1 MSSVRA
7 TICPDDCQIG
17 RQPNPGLMNLQHMSR
32 PFRSVIVFFL
42 LLAAFPSHAQETVL
56 RVAVTAADGSP
67 IPFATLVVYRT
78 GRDSVGRVTDSSGFA
93 LLVRRKGAAL
103 RIRALALS
111 YLPQEARLPSSDTS
125 RTLVIRLEPDKRAL
139 EHVVVVA
146 RKPLLRQEDDKT
158 IVDPEPVAASS
169 TNAYEILEKVPGVF
183 ADPDGNVYLSSTT
196 PARIY
201 INGIEQ
207 KISNADIATL
217 LKSLP
222 PNAVE
227 KIEILRTPSARFDAS
242 GSGGILNIVLK
253 KNVRLGITGSIT
265 TGFNQGVHGNR
276 FLGFNLSRSQNGKG
290 AYVTLQGA
298 TRNGF
303 DDIASSRQVTG
314 DTILRQTSHAV
325 QPGTSLY
332 LGFGMNRTKGRWDHG
347 FDTRLSIGG
356 SESQSSNPTTISK
369 VSTARLL
376 SANANDV
383 LSTGR
388 SFSYSQD
395 FNLKYRIDSA
405 GSEWVS
411 TLSLGHNPGRSR
423 QDIDTRY
430 TLPVADLLESEGD
443 IRNRPYSL
451 VFESNLTRK
460 FKGKVTLETGVKS
473 SNVRF
478 SNDTRFDRIIGST
491 RVADRQRTSAYDYS
505 EHIHAAY
512 AQASKPFA
520 GFLLKTGVRLENT
533 NMTGF
538 QRLPSDTSFRIRR
551 TDLFPYAYL
560 SRKVMSIAG
569 YELRSYLVYRRS
581 IARPSYDLF
590 NPSVRVVDQYLY
602 ETGNPRLRPQFTQNW
617 EVNISAAD
625 RPIIALGRNITR
637 DIFTQVLYPSDS
649 NRNVAVRT
657 QDNLGSNR
665 EDYFRVIGAIPPGG
679 KYFFVVG
686 AQYNFNAY
694 DGVYERSPLTFR
706 RGSWTLFTFHMLKLG
721 RNTQATM
728 NGFWRMRGQL
738 QFYELGDFGQLN
750 LNLTQN
756 FLKRKL
762 SVTASVNDIF
772 YTNRYAFRLQQGSV
786 AAEGERRSDTRRF
799 GINLR
804 YNFGIRK
811 KESEDMFRMDV
822 PGMGG

>member
-1 MSSVRA
+1 MKHPLLP
-7 TICPDDCQIG
+7 I
-17 RQPNPGLMNLQHMSR
+17 
-32 PFRSVIVFFL
+32 
-42 LLAAFPSHAQETVL
+42 LLAAWPVLATAQEGVL
-56 RVAVTAADGSP
+56 RVHVTDATGRP
-67 IPFATLVVYRT
+67 IPFATLTAFRSA
-78 GRDSVGRVTDSSGFA
+78 RDSTVRVADSAGAVTIARRPGRELRLRAEA
-93 LLVRRKGAAL
+93 LNHRSAERILTAADTAKYVSIRL
-103 RIRALALS
+103 AEDTRALAG
-111 YLPQEARLPSSDTS
+111 
-125 RTLVIRLEPDKRAL
+125 
-139 EHVVVVA
+139 VVVTA
-146 RKPLLRQEDDKT
+146 RRPLLRQEDDKT

-169 TNAYEILEKVPGVF
+169 TSAYEILEKVPGVF

-242 GSGGILNIVLK
+242 GSGGIINIVLK
-253 KNVRLGITGSIT
+253 KNVRLGITGSVY
-265 TGFNQGVHGNR
+265 TGMNQGVYGNR
-276 FLGFNLSRSQNGKG
+276 FLGFNLSKSQDGRG
-290 AYVTLQGA
+290 AYVTLQGS

-325 QPGTSLY
+325 QPGASLY
-332 LGFGMNRTKGRWDHG
+332 LGFGMNRTRGRWDYG
-347 FDTRLSIGG
+347 FDTRLNMGG
-356 SESQSSNPTTISK
+356 SESRSSNPTTISK
-369 VSTARLL
+369 LSDARVL

-383 LSTGR
+383 LNTGR
-388 SFSYSQD
+388 SFSYAQD

-411 TLSLGHNPGRSR
+411 TLSLGHNPGRNR

-430 TLPVADLLESEGD
+430 TLPAAFLLENEGD

-460 FKGKVTLETGVKS
+460 LKGKVTVETGVKT

-491 RVADRQRTSAYDYS
+491 RLADRQRTSAYDYS

-569 YELRSYLVYRRS
+569 YELRSYLVYRRT

-625 RPIIALGRNITR
+625 QPVVSLGRNITR

-665 EDYFRVIGAIPPGG
+665 EDYFRIIGAIPPGG

-694 DGVYERSPLTFR
+694 NGVYEKSPLTFR
-706 RGSWTLFTFHMLKLG
+706 RGSWTLFTFHMLRLG
-721 RNTQATM
+721 KNTQATM

-756 FLKRKL
+756 FLRRKL
-762 SVTASVNDIF
+762 SVTASVNDLF

-786 AAEGERRSDTRRF
+786 TAQGERRSDTRRF
-799 GINLR
+799 GINVR

>member
-1 MSSVRA
+1 MSLKRKTSGSVLSFLLVASTASLAQESVFRVGVSGRDGRPLPYATVTAFRSARDSSVRVA
-7 TICPDDCQIG
+7 DSAGIV
-17 RQPNPGLMNLQHMSR
+17 LLSR
-32 PFRSVIVFFL
+32 TP
-42 LLAAFPSHAQETVL
+42 
-56 RVAVTAADGSP
+56 
-67 IPFATLVVYRT
+67 
-78 GRDSVGRVTDSSGFA
+78 
-93 LLVRRKGAAL
+93 GAAL
-103 RIRALALS
+103 LIRAEALNH
-111 YLPQEARLPSSDTS
+111 LPRVVRVTPADTL
-125 RTLVIRLEPDKRAL
+125 RVLFMRLEPDGRAL
-139 EHVVVVA
+139 AGVVVTA

-183 ADPDGNVYLSSTT
+183 TDPDGNVYLSSTS

-207 KISNADIATL
+207 KISNADVATL
-217 LKSLP
+217 LRSLP

-227 KIEILRTPSARFDAS
+227 KIEILRTPSARFDAA

-253 KNVRLGITGSIT
+253 KNVRLGITGSVT
-265 TGFNQGVHGNR
+265 AGFNQGVYGNR
-276 FLGFNLSRSQNGKG
+276 YLGFNLSKSQDGKG
-290 AYVTLQGA
+290 AYVTVQGS

-303 DDIASSRQVTG
+303 DDIASSRQVTA

-325 QPGTSLY
+325 QPGASLY
-332 LGFGMNRTKGRWDHG
+332 LGFGMNRSRARWDYG
-347 FDTRLSIGG
+347 FDTRLSLGG
-356 SESQSSNPTTISK
+356 SENRSSNPTTITKLSD
-369 VSTARLL
+369 ARLL

-383 LSTGR
+383 LNAGR
-388 SFSYSQD
+388 SFSFSQD
-395 FNLKYRIDSA
+395 VNVKYRIDSL
-405 GSEWVS
+405 GSEWIS

-430 TLPVADLLESEGD
+430 SLPAAFLLEAEGD

-460 FKGKVTLETGVKS
+460 LKGSLTVETGVKT
-473 SNVRF
+473 SNVWF
-478 SNDTRFDRIIGST
+478 SNDTRFDRITGSI
-491 RVADRQRTSAYDYS
+491 RLPDPQRSSAYDYTES
-505 EHIHAAY
+505 IHAAY
-512 AQASKPFA
+512 AQASRPFA
-520 GFLLKTGVRLENT
+520 GFLLKTGLRVENT

-538 QRLPSDTSFRIRR
+538 QRQPADTSFRIRR

-569 YELRSYLVYRRS
+569 YELRSYLVYRRT

-625 RPIIALGRNITR
+625 RPIVALGRNITR
-637 DIFTQVLYPSDS
+637 DIFTQVLYTTDS

-657 QDNLGSNR
+657 QDNLGANR
-665 EDYFRVIGAIPPGG
+665 EDYFRIIGAIPPGG

-694 DGVYERSPLTFR
+694 DGVYEKSPLTFR

-721 RNTQATM
+721 KHTQATM

-750 LNLTQN
+750 LNITQN
-756 FLKRKL
+756 LLKRKL

-772 YTNRYAFRLQQGSV
+772 YTNRYAFRLQQGTV
-786 AAEGERRSDTRRF
+786 TAAGERRSDTRRF
-799 GINLR
+799 GLNLR

-811 KESEDMFRMDV
+811 KEPDDMFRMDV

>member
-1 MSSVRA
+1 
-7 TICPDDCQIG
+7 
-17 RQPNPGLMNLQHMSR
+17 MNLRR
-32 PFRSVIVFFL
+32 PSSFFLFIFFL
-42 LLAAFPSHAQETVL
+42 LSVHDSSAQESFL
-56 RVAVTAADGSP
+56 RVIVTAADGGP
-67 IPFATLVVYRT
+67 VPFATLVVYQT
-78 GRDSVGRVTDSSGFA
+78 GRDSVGRVTDSSGVT
-93 LLVRRKGAAL
+93 LLARRKGSSL
-103 RIRALALS
+103 RIRTVALS
-111 YLPQEARLPSSDTS
+111 YLPQEVRVSSSDTS
-125 RTLVIRLEPDKRAL
+125 MTLVIRLEPYKRSL

-146 RKPLLRQEDDKT
+146 RKPLMRQEDDKT

-183 ADPDGNVYLSSTT
+183 ADPDGNVYLSSTS

-242 GSGGILNIVLK
+242 ASGGILNIVLK
-253 KNVRLGITGSIT
+253 KNVRLGITGSVT
-265 TGFNQGVHGNR
+265 TGFNQGVYSNR
-276 FLGFNLSRSQNGKG
+276 FLGFNLSRSQDGKG
-290 AYVTLQGA
+290 AYITLQGS

-303 DDIASSRQVTG
+303 DDISSSRQVTG

-332 LGFGMNRTKGRWDHG
+332 LGFGMNRTKDRWDYG
-347 FDTRLSIGG
+347 FDTRLSAGA
-356 SESQSSNPTTISK
+356 SESRSSNPTTIAK
-369 VSTARLL
+369 VSNARLL
-376 SANANDV
+376 SANDNDV
-383 LSTGR
+383 LNTGS

-395 FNLKYRIDSA
+395 FNLKYRIDST

-430 TLPVADLLESEGD
+430 SLPVAYLLQTEGD

-460 FKGKVTLETGVKS
+460 LKGKVTVETGVKS

-478 SNDTRFDRIIGST
+478 SNDTRFDRILGST
-491 RVADRQRTSAYDYS
+491 RVSDRQRTSAYVYS

-520 GFLLKTGVRLENT
+520 GFLLKTGLRLENT
-533 NMTGF
+533 HMTGF

-560 SRKVMSIAG
+560 SRKVVSIAG
-569 YELRSYLVYRRS
+569 YELRSYLVYRRT

-602 ETGNPRLRPQFTQNW
+602 ETGNPRLRPQFAQNY
-617 EVNISAAD
+617 EINISVAD
-625 RPIIALGRNITR
+625 RPIIALGRNLTR
-637 DIFTQVLYPSDS
+637 DIFTQVLYTSDS

-686 AQYNFNAY
+686 GQYNFNAY
-694 DGVYERSPLTFR
+694 NGVYDKSPLTFQ

-721 RNTQATM
+721 KNTQATM

-756 FLKRKL
+756 LLKRKL
-762 SVTASVNDIF
+762 SLTASVNDLF

-786 AAEGERRSDTRRF
+786 TAEGERRSDTRRF

-822 PGMGG
+822 PGMGNGG